1 MKNQALEDCIRAL
14 EKRFLSPK
22 LKKRQKKAS
31 NRFSAPVSINEPQ
44 RIKDM
49 KEGILSIYE

>member
-22 LKKRQKKAS
+22 LKKRQKKAP
-31 NRFSAPVSINEPQ
+31 NRFSVSVSVDEPQ
-44 RIKDM
+44 RIRDM
-49 KEGILSIYE
+49 KECILSIYD